1 MIVDLS
7 AAADRLPQ
15 AFRDDHPEID
25 WQGVCAVR
33 NFLAHDYDG
42 SDEKVLWQAI
52 VVEVPRILR
61 ALGIEG

>member
-1 MIVDLS
+1 M
-7 AAADRLPQ
+7 
-15 AFRDDHPEID
+15 
-25 WQGVCAVR
+25 R